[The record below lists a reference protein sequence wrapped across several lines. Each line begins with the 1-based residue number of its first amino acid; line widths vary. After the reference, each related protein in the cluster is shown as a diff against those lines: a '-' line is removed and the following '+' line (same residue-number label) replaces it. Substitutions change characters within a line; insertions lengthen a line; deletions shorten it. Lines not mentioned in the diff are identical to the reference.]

1 MESGGNGQ
9 AVSIILAATSNTDK
23 NMKPSILIVDDD
35 DNIRMLLEFLLQ
47 KTYQVMVREDG
58 LSAMSWLTAGNIP
71 DLMVIDLEMPRMNG
85 FELLKQVRAS
95 GIFCHTPLII
105 LSGYENP
112 SVQQSCLDAG
122 ADAYLLKPFNP
133 ELIQKTIKTLLTRH
147 RVESVS

>member
-1 MESGGNGQ
+1 
-9 AVSIILAATSNTDK
+9 
-23 NMKPSILIVDDD
+23 MKPFILVVDDD

-47 KTYQVMVREDG
+47 KTYRVMAKEDG
-58 LSAMSWLTAGNIP
+58 LEAISGLSAGILP
-71 DLMVIDLEMPRMNG
+71 DLMIVDLEMPRLNG

-95 GIFCHTPLII
+95 GVFRHIPLII

-133 ELIQKTIKTLLTRH
+133 ELIHKTIHQLLTNR
-147 RVESVS
+147 RIEAVK